1 MRDQPAKI
9 KVLDGPCLCVCTT
22 LAWSF
27 ARLRSRITPIR
38 GVGGMKALEIGCLA
52 GETEIGLTFGKLDR
66 GTAAAARSVSG
77 TAGWSDPDT
86 SAIGFLDTLR
96 DGVVIVGSDLRIKY
110 QNASHAEQLG
120 IELSDI
126 QVGDHLRDALLLL
139 ARRGKLGPMN
149 GRDPEEFVD
158 ERITAWGSEESR
170 VERRQ
175 MASGR
180 ILDIYRTQTDNNDT
194 VAVHVDV
201 TDQVRS
207 VEELESQRLLMKS
220 LLENT
225 SDGITLLDADG
236 NFAMF
241 NDKFL
246 ELYDSDPSKVYW
258 GITYEDMVA
267 TFGDLAG
274 LPEPARNR
282 EIARRRKFAFDP
294 NITTVRR
301 HLKDGRTLNI
311 NKTVLPVGG
320 CVMTMRDM
328 TAELAREEELL
339 KARHLAEE
347 SSRHKSEFVARMS
360 HEMRTPLNG
369 ILGVAALIERTE
381 LSEQQRALVDVIS
394 SSGKVLLRLID
405 DILDLSRMDADSFDV
420 VAEPLD
426 IREVIHQCLAII
438 KPSADVQGLELR
450 FDGGPSDLPPLRGD
464 VVRIKQILLNLLTN
478 AVKFTEE
485 GHVEVDLGHDRGPEG
500 VTLMLSVRDTGVGI
514 AEDQLDQIF
523 NRFYQ
528 IDGTATRRHG
538 GAGLG
543 LAITRKL
550 VDAMGGAIQVRS
562 RPGEGTVFRVSLTLP
577 PAPPQRVIGP
587 VP

>member
-1 MRDQPAKI
+1 M
-9 KVLDGPCLCVCTT
+9 
-22 LAWSF
+22 
-27 ARLRSRITPIR
+27 
-38 GVGGMKALEIGCLA
+38 
-52 GETEIGLTFGKLDR
+52 TFGKLDR
-66 GTAAAARSVSG
+66 GNTAAVRSVSG
-77 TAGWSDPDT
+77 KPGWNDPDT

-120 IELSDI
+120 IELGAI
-126 QVGDHLRDALLLL
+126 QVGDHLQDALLLL

-149 GRDPEEFVD
+149 GRDPEDFVR
-158 ERITAWGSEESR
+158 ERIASWGSEESR

-175 MASGR
+175 MANGR
-180 ILDIYRTQTDNNDT
+180 ILDIYRTQTEDNDT

-225 SDGITLLDADG
+225 SDGITLLDAQG

-246 ELYDSDPSKVYW
+246 ELYDADPSKVYW
-258 GITYEDMVA
+258 GIPYADMVA
-267 TFGDLAG
+267 TFGDLEG
-274 LPEPARNR
+274 LPEATRMR
-282 EIARRRKFAFDP
+282 EIERRRKFAFDP
-294 NITTVRR
+294 AITTVRR

-328 TAELAREEELL
+328 TADLAREEELL

-369 ILGVAALIERTE
+369 ILGVAALIERTD
-381 LSEQQRALVDVIS
+381 LSDQQQSLVDVIS

-426 IREVIHQCLAII
+426 IREVIDQCLAII
-438 KPSADVQGLELR
+438 KPSADAQGLGLH
-450 FDGGPSDLPPLRGD
+450 FDGGATRLPPLRGD

-485 GHVEVDLGHDRGPEG
+485 GHVQVELTHESGPEG
-500 VTLMLSVRDTGVGI
+500 VTLMLSVTDTGVGI

-562 RPGEGTVFRVSLTLP
+562 RLGEGTVFRVSLTLP
-577 PAPPQRVIGP
+577 PAGQGPGPRAGPIG
-587 VP
+587 VV

>member
-1 MRDQPAKI
+1 M
-9 KVLDGPCLCVCTT
+9 T
-22 LAWSF
+22 
-27 ARLRSRITPIR
+27 
-38 GVGGMKALEIGCLA
+38 
-52 GETEIGLTFGKLDR
+52 
-66 GTAAAARSVSG
+66 
-77 TAGWSDPDT
+77 GWSNPDT

-96 DGVVIVGSDLRIKY
+96 DGVVIVGRDLRIKY
-110 QNASHAEQLG
+110 VNASHAQQLG
-120 IELSDI
+120 VEEGAI
-126 QVGDHLRDALLLL
+126 QVGDHLRDALLML
-139 ARRGKLGPMN
+139 ARRGKLGEQH
-149 GRDPEEFVD
+149 GLGPEEFVD
-158 ERITAWGSEESR
+158 QRMEKWGSEESR
-170 VERRQ
+170 VERRH
-175 MASGR
+175 MEDGR
-180 ILDIYRTQTDNNDT
+180 ILDIYRTTTEENDT

-225 SDGITLLDADG
+225 SDGITLLDRDG

-246 ELYDSDPSKVYW
+246 ELYDSDPSQVYW
-258 GITYEDMVA
+258 GISYADMVA

-274 LPEPARNR
+274 LPEAARKR
-282 EIARRRKFAFDP
+282 EIERRRKFAFDP
-294 NITTVRR
+294 AITTVRR

-320 CVMTMRDM
+320 SVMTIRDM

-381 LSEQQRALVDVIS
+381 LSDQQRSLVDVIS

-420 VAEPLD
+420 VAEPLN
-426 IREVIHQCLAII
+426 ICEVIEQCLAII
-438 KPSADVQGLELR
+438 KPSADVQGLDLR

-478 AVKFTEE
+478 AVKFTEA
-485 GHVEVDLGHDRGPEG
+485 GHVEVNLSHESGPEG
-500 VTLMLSVRDTGVGI
+500 ITLMLSVRDTGVGI

-550 VDAMGGAIQVRS
+550 VDAMGGAIQVHS
-562 RPGEGTVFRVSLTLP
+562 HPGEGTVFRVSLTLP
-577 PAPPQRVIGP
+577 PVSRVQGGSP
-587 VP
+587 ATP